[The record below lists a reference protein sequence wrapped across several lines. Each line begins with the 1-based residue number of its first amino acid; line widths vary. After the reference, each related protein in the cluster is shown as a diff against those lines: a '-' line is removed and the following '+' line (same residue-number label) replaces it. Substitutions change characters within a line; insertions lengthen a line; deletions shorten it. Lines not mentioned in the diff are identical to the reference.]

1 MRSGTCFGAAQAGA
15 RPAETLKVAALA
27 RGAALSVAVLVIFL
41 LFSYLLFPTAR
52 IDAVLAQILSRQ
64 GLTLAPAVHKTL
76 LPGLAWDNALLSSDQ
91 GPLLSCRRL
100 QVRVLLLPLF
110 AGRAVV
116 SGGATIGTGQLD
128 VRYALNGKAALEL
141 DADGLSL
148 ADIPFFKSALGA
160 KAGGSFWSRG
170 TLQRGSK
177 GLNGDLKIEV
187 KKLEFSG
194 VKLGAFPLPDVAGLK
209 TQGMVRVSDGKAR
222 LESFTL
228 EGDGIYMR
236 LSGDI
241 PSGAAAAVT
250 PLNMSLEIM
259 PKPEFLEKQKLVF
272 MLLARFMTSPGVYTV
287 PIRGTL
293 LKPQI
298 L

>member
-1 MRSGTCFGAAQAGA
+1 MKASLLA
-15 RPAETLKVAALA
+15 RRAALL
-27 RGAALSVAVLVIFL
+27 AAVPVLFL
-41 LFSYLLFPTAR
+41 LFSYLLFPTGR
-52 IDAVLAQILSRQ
+52 IDAALAQILSRQ
-64 GLTLAPAVHKTL
+64 GLSLAPAVHKTL
-76 LPGLAWDNALLSSDQ
+76 FPGLAWDDLLLSSEQ

-100 QVRVLLLPLF
+100 QVRALLLPLL

-116 SGGATIGTGQLD
+116 SGGATIGKGHLD
-128 VRYALNGKAALEL
+128 VRYALNGKAALDL
-141 DADGLSL
+141 AADGISL
-148 ADIPFFKSALGA
+148 AEIPFFKSVLGA
-160 KAGGSFWSRG
+160 NAAGTLWSQG
-170 TLQRGSK
+170 KLQRGAK
-177 GLNGDLKIEV
+177 GLSGDLKLEV
-187 KKLEFSG
+187 KKLEYTG
-194 VKLGAFPLPDVAGLK
+194 VKLGAFPLPDAVNLK

-241 PSGAAAAVT
+241 PSGANAGVT

-272 MLLARFMTSPGVYTV
+272 MLLAKFMTSPGVYTV